1 MAIAIP
7 VSLLY
12 LRGSTQISCL
22 TFVACL
28 QCEIDM
34 AQHVCTVY
42 CVLIAYHVIFY
53 QLAPLE
59 AVHAG
64 MSMGLA
70 TH

>member
-12 LRGSTQISCL
+12 LRGSTHISCL

-28 QCEIDM
+28 QHEIGM
-34 AQHVCTVY
+34 AQQVYTVY
-42 CVLIAYHVIFY
+42 YVLIAYHVIFN

-59 AVHAG
+59 AGHAG